1 MFSRP
6 LRLAVALTL
15 VVVGARWII
24 NTNPWSGPTLTRL
37 SETHGVHLNDWV
49 SFACW
54 FAAALVASPEVA
66 RTPIAALLRRAP
78 LD

>member
-1 MFSRP
+1 MLLRP
-6 LRLAVALTL
+6 VRLSVALTL
-15 VVVGARWII
+15 VVVGLRWIV
-24 NTNPWSGPTLTRL
+24 NTNPWSGPTLIRL

-54 FAAALVASPEVA
+54 SAAVLIASPRLA
-66 RTPIAALLRRAP
+66 QTPIPALLRRTP